1 MTKKERVEKLKHF
14 ITCLKCEV
22 SGKSCDVN
30 CSTQYGAGNMGEII
44 ENLEEI
50 AKVLEQEPCDDA
62 VRRTEVIDELNR
74 LGRNAFKDD
83 TDYDNFFAFVDSLP
97 SVTPQEPRWIPVTER
112 LPEEHICDD
121 GYVEP
126 SSSVLV
132 QLNNKEMKVSRYWG
146 SRESYKDKPWI
157 DLSYPTTLEVVAWM
171 PLPKP
176 YEESEGV

>member
-97 SVTPQEPRWIPVTER
+97 SVTPQEPKPI
-112 LPEEHICDD
+112 
-121 GYVEP
+121 VE
-126 SSSVLV
+126 
-132 QLNNKEMKVSRYWG
+132 
-146 SRESYKDKPWI
+146 I
-157 DLSYPTTLEVVAWM
+157 DLYSVIKQKYIEREVLDKIRAEIEDWQTDVRDNDAEIYDFIFERI
-171 PLPKP
+171 
-176 YEESEGV
+176 YEIFDEYKAGSEEV